1 MTFVGDDVLGVPLIE
16 NNSLSGWGLG
26 GAQPLA
32 TAKARLYLAS
42 TVYSCAGNSLLEFV
56 LESS

>member
-32 TAKARLYLAS
+32 TAKARFHLAP
-42 TVYSCAGNSLLEFV
+42 TVYPWL
-56 LESS
+56 

>member
-1 MTFVGDDVLGVPLIE
+1 MVAPTLYLFY
-16 NNSLSGWGLG
+16 SLSGWGLG

-32 TAKARLYLAS
+32 TAKARVTLAP
-42 TVYSCAGNSLLEFV
+42 TVYLCVRSSLLELV